1 MVETGL
7 LAAAR
12 KPTAAWLESC
22 FGPGTIWR
30 PDATA
35 LPAGLKDA
43 EARAF
48 LTEVGIPAVEL
59 DFLSYDSAGL
69 PEKGMW
75 EEDPDELF
83 GNRYPDDDSP
93 PKSYSYAI
101 GKRYELHLMLRGD
114 TGTVEVYDP
123 DGWDHAAGYGGLAA
137 DSLSELMGALGLL
150 ALYEER
156 ITGEDGDGAAALRE
170 FAALLAE
177 LGQGPDGYSFWA
189 NILAEL
195 REEYADEDA

>member
-1 MVETGL
+1 M
-7 LAAAR
+7 AAAR
-12 KPTAAWLESC
+12 KPTTAWLESC

-30 PDATA
+30 PDAAA
-35 LPAGLKDA
+35 LPAGLEDA
-43 EARAF
+43 GIRAF

-69 PEKGMW
+69 PTEGMW

-93 PKSYSYAI
+93 PKSYSYCV
-101 GKRYELHLMLRGD
+101 GKRYGLHLMLRGD
-114 TGTVEVYDP
+114 TGAVEVYNP
-123 DGWDHAAGYGGLAA
+123 DGWDHAAGYGGPAA
-137 DSLSELMGALGLL
+137 DSLPELIGALGLL

-156 ITGEDGDGAAALRE
+156 ITGEDGAAALRE
-170 FAALLAE
+170 FTALLEE
-177 LGQGPDGYSFWA
+177 LGQGPDGSSFWENA
-189 NILAEL
+189 LADL